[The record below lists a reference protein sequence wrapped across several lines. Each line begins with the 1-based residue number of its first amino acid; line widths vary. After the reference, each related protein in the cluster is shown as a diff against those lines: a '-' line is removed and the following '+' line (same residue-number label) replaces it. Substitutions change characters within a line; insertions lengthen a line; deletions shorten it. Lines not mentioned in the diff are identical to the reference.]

1 MITVANVN
9 EYKKM
14 YEKELT
20 NYAKEKGTTVTDE
33 FITKKVYD
41 ALSKKANIDFYS
53 FYSSFNPEGKY
64 SNIENY
70 RNLIDDNDSNDT
82 DIINKAYEELQRN
95 GKVKFKDFVNVFAP
109 KDSDMDKVKEDF
121 DIVGL
126 NIPDIE

>member
-53 FYSSFNPEGKY
+53 FYS
-64 SNIENY
+64 
-70 RNLIDDNDSNDT
+70 
-82 DIINKAYEELQRN
+82 
-95 GKVKFKDFVNVFAP
+95 
-109 KDSDMDKVKEDF
+109 
-121 DIVGL
+121 
-126 NIPDIE
+126 